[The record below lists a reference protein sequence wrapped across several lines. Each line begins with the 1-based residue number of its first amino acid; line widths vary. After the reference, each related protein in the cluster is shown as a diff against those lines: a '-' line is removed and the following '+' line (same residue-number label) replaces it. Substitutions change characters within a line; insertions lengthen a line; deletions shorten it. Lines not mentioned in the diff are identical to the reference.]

1 MEAYARAGLSLLKD
15 EEGLQRREVEGK
27 EADVRA
33 VKAGGRQM
41 LCLSQLDHTVRRLG
55 GHCGLLN
62 VKFFQPPQRFLQYKA
77 KTCKHTETLQTFCP
91 HTLRHKEM

>member
-1 MEAYARAGLSLLKD
+1 MEAHARAGLSLLKD

-27 EADVRA
+27 EAAVRA

-41 LCLSQLDHTVRRLG
+41 LCLSQLNHTARRLG

-62 VKFFQPPQRFLQYKA
+62 VKFFQPPPEIPSVQS
-77 KTCKHTETLQTFCP
+77 
-91 HTLRHKEM
+91 